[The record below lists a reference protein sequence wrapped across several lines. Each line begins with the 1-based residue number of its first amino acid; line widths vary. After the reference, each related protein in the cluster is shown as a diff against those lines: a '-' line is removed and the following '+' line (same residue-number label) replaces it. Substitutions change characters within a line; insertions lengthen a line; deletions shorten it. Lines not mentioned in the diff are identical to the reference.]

1 MTDARYFDEDA
12 YDADAGERDVQA
24 MARRQFGISL
34 VVGFALLIAAGLTAV
49 TTLHAAPAPSVEMTA
64 RHKIIR
70 IDAPRIEVAQ
80 PALNSLP
87 RG

>member
-1 MTDARYFDEDA
+1 
-12 YDADAGERDVQA
+12 
-24 MARRQFGISL
+24 
-34 VVGFALLIAAGLTAV
+34 LLIAAGLTAV

>member
-1 MTDARYFDEDA
+1 MSDARYFDEDA
-12 YDADAGERDVQA
+12 YDAPVSDSDVQA

-34 VVGFALLIAAGLTAV
+34 VVGFALMVAACLMAV
-49 TTLHAAPAPSVEMTA
+49 TTLRAAPASSVEMTA
-64 RHKIIR
+64 HHKIIR

-80 PALNSLP
+80 PAQNALT